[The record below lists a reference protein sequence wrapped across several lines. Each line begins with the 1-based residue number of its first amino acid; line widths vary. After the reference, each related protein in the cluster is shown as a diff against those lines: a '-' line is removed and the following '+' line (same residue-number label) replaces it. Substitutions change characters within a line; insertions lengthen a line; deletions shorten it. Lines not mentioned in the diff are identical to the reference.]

1 MAIYSQINIC
11 KKLILTWHGQGRNL
25 LIQLSAIKERKS
37 NHYAV
42 CLIAVLKQLSNRT
55 DNVDMSKLS
64 LRLYLITQWIMG
76 GIYTAKLL
84 RLSFMFC
91 LTVIVLYFSIH
102 KGFCQSFTY

>member
-1 MAIYSQINIC
+1 
-11 KKLILTWHGQGRNL
+11 
-25 LIQLSAIKERKS
+25 
-37 NHYAV
+37 
-42 CLIAVLKQLSNRT
+42 
-55 DNVDMSKLS
+55 
-64 LRLYLITQWIMG
+64 MG